1 MFNNI
6 KPVLAGLL
14 CLAFASCKK
23 DMVDESGVTPEN
35 NAAKSSVTSEAN
47 DSYYP
52 DANGSTYTYVD
63 STLGGSSTITRS
75 AMKVAG
81 DTVIDGQNFS
91 RTATKGSSTFD
102 YYSSANGVT
111 TLITFK
117 GKDKVTTTVLKANE
131 PVGTVW
137 KDVFSNAGVPT
148 TYEWKIVAKG
158 INKTVRGVA
167 YANVI
172 QVHLLG
178 YAQVPAQGKVVFADS
193 DYFYAP
199 NIGLIEN
206 ISFNPTTGKTEL
218 HRELQNMP
226 VH

>member
-23 DMVDESGVTPEN
+23 DIVSENGATPES
-35 NAAKSSVTSEAN
+35 NAGKSGAVSKVD

-52 DANGSTYTYVD
+52 YNSGSTYTYVD
-63 STLGGSSTITRS
+63 STLAGSSTITKS
-75 AMKVAG
+75 AISISG
-81 DTVIDGQNFS
+81 DTTIDGKIFS
-91 RTATKGSSTFD
+91 KAPAGGSAFNYYNSTE
-102 YYSSANGVT
+102 GVT
-111 TLITFK
+111 TLVAYN

-158 INKTVRGVA
+158 MDRTVQGVR
-167 YANVI
+167 YSNVI

-178 YAQVPAQGKVVFADS
+178 SAEVPVQGKVVFANS
-193 DYFYAP
+193 DYYYAP
-199 NIGLIEN
+199 NVGLIEN
-206 ISFNPTTGKTEL
+206 IAYDPATGKMGL
-218 HRELQNMP
+218 HRELQTTTLP
-226 VH
+226 